1 MANAGLPQGF
11 VRFGTRHE
19 AILKALH
26 RGGVMTYADLMEET
40 GIDCPRRAYAA
51 IMQLLRSKLIYR
63 HDKVGGHGS
72 TERAAYTYALTP
84 KKIGD
89 RYRKD
94 SGAERS
100 ARYRARLKQRSAT
113 TVFAWRPA

>member
-1 MANAGLPQGF
+1 MNAGLPQGF

-26 RGGVMTYADLMEET
+26 RGGVMTYADLMEDT
-40 GIDCPRRAYAA
+40 GIECPRRAYAA
-51 IMQLLRSKLIYR
+51 VLQLLRSGLVYR

-72 TERAAYTYALTP
+72 VERAMYAYSLTP
-84 KKIGD
+84 KKVGD
-89 RYRKD
+89 HYRRD
-94 SGAERS
+94 SQAVRS
-100 ARYRARLKQRSAT
+100 ARYRARLKRRTAT